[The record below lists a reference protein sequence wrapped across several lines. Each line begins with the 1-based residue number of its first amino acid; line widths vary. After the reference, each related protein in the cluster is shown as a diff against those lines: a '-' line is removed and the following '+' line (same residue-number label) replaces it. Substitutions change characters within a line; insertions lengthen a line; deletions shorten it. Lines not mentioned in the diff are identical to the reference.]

1 MSFTIPI
8 GPYHPALEEPCKV
21 QVTCEGEVVQD
32 VSLSV
37 KYNFRGVEWLAE
49 RRNYHQAITLV
60 ERVCGICSYVHTL
73 TFCNAI
79 EGLAGVT
86 VPERAQY
93 IRTIVVELERLTS
106 HALWAGIAAEVMGFQ
121 TLFMT
126 CFAMR
131 EQLMDLLETISGN
144 RIHYGMNCIGGVTRD
159 LANPEAV
166 RITARRVRQTV
177 TDQLIPLFTEDK
189 TIRARCSGIG
199 QMTKEQ
205 AVAWG
210 AVGPTAR
217 ASGLTED
224 IRQTSPYAAY
234 NQLEFKVPVETSGDV
249 FARVVVRLLEMV
261 ESCRIVEQALDQIP
275 PGPIH
280 HGLIF
285 VEIPSGEAV
294 ARAEA
299 PRGELFYYVSSDG
312 TDIPCRVK
320 IRTPSFVNLPT
331 VRLMMLQSNLADV
344 PLINAS
350 IDPCYSCTSR

>member
-1 MSFTIPI
+1 MSYTIPI
-8 GPYHPALEEPCKV
+8 GPYHPALEEPCKL
-21 QVTCEGEVVQD
+21 QVSCQGEIVQD

-49 RRNYHQAITLV
+49 RRNYHQAIALV
-60 ERVCGICSYVHTL
+60 ERVCGICSNVHTL
-73 TFCNAI
+73 TFCNAV
-79 EGLAGVT
+79 EHLAGLT

-126 CFAMR
+126 CFALR
-131 EQLMDLLETISGN
+131 EQLMDLLETLSGN
-144 RIHYGMNCIGGVTRD
+144 RVHYGMNCIGGVTRD

-166 RITARRVRQTV
+166 RTTSRRIRHTV
-177 TDQLIPLFTEDK
+177 IDQLIPLFTTDK
-189 TIRARCSGIG
+189 TVRARCANIG
-199 QMTKEQ
+199 KLSKEQ
-205 AVAWG
+205 ALAWG
-210 AVGPTAR
+210 TVGPTAR

-224 IRQTSPYAAY
+224 IRRTSPYAAY
-234 NQLEFKVPVETSGDV
+234 THLEFKVPVETSGDV

-261 ESCRIVEQALDQIP
+261 ESCCIVEQALDQMP

-280 HGLIF
+280 GPNF
-285 VEIPSGEAV
+285 VEVPPGEAV
-294 ARAEA
+294 ARSEA
-299 PRGELFYYVSSDG
+299 PRGELFYYVASDG
-312 TDIPCRVK
+312 TDIPSRVK
-320 IRTPSFVNLPT
+320 IRTPSFVNMPT
-331 VRLMMLQSNLADV
+331 VRLMMLQANLADV

>member
-1 MSFTIPI
+1 LSFTIPI
-8 GPYHPALEEPCKV
+8 GPYHPALEEPCKI
-21 QVTCEGEVVQD
+21 QVICEGETVQD

-73 TFCNAI
+73 TFCNAV

-86 VPERAQY
+86 VPERAHY

-106 HALWAGIAAEVMGFQ
+106 HALWAWIAAEVMGFQ

-131 EQLMDLLETISGN
+131 EQLMDLLETIAGN

-159 LANPEAV
+159 LANTET
-166 RITARRVRQTV
+166 ICTTARRVRQMV
-177 TDQLIPLFTEDK
+177 ADQLIPIFSTDK
-189 TIRARCSGIG
+189 TIHTRCAGIG
-199 QMTKEQ
+199 KLTKEQ
-205 AVAWG
+205 ALASG

-224 IRQTSPYAAY
+224 IRRTSPYAAY
-234 NQLEFKVPVETSGDV
+234 NRLEFKVPVETSGDV

-261 ESCRIVEQALDQIP
+261 ESCRIIEQALDQIS
-275 PGPIH
+275 PGPIR
-280 HGLIF
+280 GPSF
-285 VEIPSGEAV
+285 VEVPIGEAV
-294 ARAEA
+294 ARSEA

-320 IRTPSFVNLPT
+320 IRTPSFVNMPT
-331 VRLMMLQSNLADV
+331 VRLMMLQENLADI

>member
-1 MSFTIPI
+1 MSYTIPI

-21 QVTCEGEVVQD
+21 QVICEGETVRD

-49 RRNYHQAITLV
+49 RRNYQQAIALV
-60 ERVCGICSYVHTL
+60 ERVCGICSNVHTL
-73 TFCNAI
+73 TFCTAV
-79 EGLAGVT
+79 ERLAGLT
-86 VPERAQY
+86 VPERAEY

-126 CFAMR
+126 CFALR
-131 EQLMDLLETISGN
+131 EQLMDLLETLSGN
-144 RIHYGMNCIGGVTRD
+144 RVHYGMNCIGGVTRD

-166 RITARRVRQTV
+166 RTTARRLRQTV
-177 TDQLIPLFTEDK
+177 TDQLIPLFATDK
-189 TIRARCSGIG
+189 TVHARCVGIG
-199 QMTKEQ
+199 KLTKEQ
-205 AVAWG
+205 ALTWG

-224 IRQTSPYAAY
+224 IRRTSPYTAY
-234 NQLEFKVPVETSGDV
+234 ARLEFKVPVETSGDV

-280 HGLIF
+280 GPKF
-285 VEIPSGEAV
+285 VEVPPGEAV
-294 ARAEA
+294 ARSEA
-299 PRGELFYYVSSDG
+299 PRGELFYYLASDG
-312 TDIPCRVK
+312 TDTPSRVK
-320 IRTPSFVNLPT
+320 IRTPSFVNMPT
-331 VRLMMLQSNLADV
+331 VRLMMLQENLADI

-350 IDPCYSCTSR
+350 IDPCYSCSSR